1 MRISI
6 VVPDPALGPDVPFG
20 DSIRLRLLRT
30 ALGELGHEVSTL
42 WSAED
47 HPIEAVQER
56 GARLPAR
63 ARPLLRDVRSV
74 VRSRAFDRVLD
85 AAPPADLVLEFAA
98 YLAPSGHRLAQ
109 RLQLPYMIEVE
120 GPLANLRYEDGGS
133 PLRWAG
139 DRVLAAQL
147 RAAGSVLTVS
157 EPLADHLVAL
167 GAPRDRVVVAP
178 NVADAAV
185 FGSDEATRLRVRR
198 ELRLAGRELVV
209 GFHGVFSPWYALPRL
224 IREVAASDIPN
235 IHVLLVGDGV
245 DRPSIEEEAARRG
258 VRLTVTGFVSQERA
272 AELVAAFDIGVVPDH
287 AWWTSPLKLF
297 ELGAASKP
305 VIAAR
310 APSITAVVDD
320 SEVALFD
327 ATQPGALARELHLLH
342 GNGARRSALAR
353 AWHARVL
360 ADFGIHALRR
370 NLEYAIKLAA
380 G

>member
-1 MRISI
+1 M
-6 VVPDPALGPDVPFG
+6 VVPDPALGPEVPFG
-20 DSIRLRLLRT
+20 DSIRLRLLRR

-42 WSAED
+42 WSKED
-47 HPIEAVQER
+47 HPVEAIKQR

-63 ARPLLRDVRSV
+63 VRPFLRDVRSV
-74 VRSRAFDRVLD
+74 VQSRAFDRALD

-109 RLQLPYMIEVE
+109 RLQVPYVIEVE
-120 GPLANLRYEDGGS
+120 GPLANLRYESGGS

-157 EPLADHLVAL
+157 EPLADHIVAL
-167 GAPRDRVVVAP
+167 GARRDRVVVAP
-178 NVADAAV
+178 NVADEAV
-185 FGSDEATRLRVRR
+185 FGSDEATRLRLRR
-198 ELRLAGRELVV
+198 ELWLVDGEFVV

-224 IREVAASDIPN
+224 IREVAASGIRDV
-235 IHVLLVGDGV
+235 HVLLVGDGV
-245 DRPSIEEEAARRG
+245 DRPSIEEEAARAG

-305 VIAAR
+305 VLAAR
-310 APSITAVVDD
+310 APSITAVADD

-342 GNGARRSALAR
+342 GSLTRRNSLAR
-353 AWHARVL
+353 TWHVRVL

-370 NLEYAIKLAA
+370 NLEHAIELAA